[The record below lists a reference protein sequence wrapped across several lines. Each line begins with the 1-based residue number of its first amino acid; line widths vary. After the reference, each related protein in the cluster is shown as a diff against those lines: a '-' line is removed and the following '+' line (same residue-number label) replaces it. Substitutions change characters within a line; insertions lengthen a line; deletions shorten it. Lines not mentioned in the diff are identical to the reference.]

1 MTMRA
6 RWDCAANPKSVK
18 EYAFDSADTIA
29 VGDLMWY
36 DRRGKTS
43 VAPGGVARPFNH
55 ANLWTGTDAG
65 SRAKAAECFIGVAM
79 SAHDPNNP
87 GRTEGNGVRI
97 AGAGVFAYP
106 LDNTYTFDIGDL
118 IIPAK
123 DPAASLLSAQIVAKG
138 ALGADPQDFTA
149 LAREEAIGKVHRRYP
164 SAVAVVEFQIKAI
177 HEAGASTRQF
187 LTS

>member
-1 MTMRA
+1 MTYRA
-6 RWDCAANPKSVK
+6 RWDCMANPKSIK
-18 EYAFDSADTIA
+18 EYGIDSADTIN

-36 DRRGKTS
+36 DRRGKSS

-55 ANLWTGTDAG
+55 STLWTGSDAG
-65 SRAKAAECFIGVAM
+65 TRARAAECFLGVAM

-106 LDNTYTFDIGDL
+106 LDSTYTFDVGDL
-118 IIPAK
+118 IVPMK
-123 DPAASLLSAQIVAKG
+123 DPAGNLLYAQVVSKG
-138 ALGADPQDFTA
+138 ALGPDPQDFTG

-164 SAVAVVEFQIKAI
+164 AAVGVVEFQIMAI
-177 HEAGASTRQF
+177 HEAGATTRQF